1 MAILHLEIRYFKKQR
16 KSYPESYYC
25 KCPNPQYTQYCN
37 GLYVHTRRY
46 QKECVECMKLHGTI
60 DKHPLLA
67 KLRPKKVEY
76 NEYDI
81 LQV

>member
-1 MAILHLEIRYFKKQR
+1 MAILHLEIKYIKKQR
-16 KSYPESYYC
+16 KHYPENYYS
-25 KCPNPQYTQYCN
+25 KCPNPQFTERCM
-37 GLYVHTRRY
+37 GVYVKTRRR

-67 KLRPKKVEY
+67 AVRGKKPIY

-81 LQV
+81 LDL